1 MHAGIH
7 TAMDEVFFALCK
19 GIDTPVS
26 LGAWLRYRYS
36 HTELASMDIRPR
48 DYDSTAAFK
57 ADYAACSLLSKYK
70 GLRTGIDLE
79 GVALQKFKQSEVA
92 CKETNERFRRLETVK
107 NSRLH
112 GYLHSAQRKIS
123 KLLGP
128 FSLFAVSESYGWG
141 PGATLEISRR
151 RAFVDSKVCELPITV
166 SRSARSLLRNTIE
179 QDLHWSATILR
190 TYPEGPYCLLDNV
203 FELREESRVETVP
216 KNAKTHRIIAVEPRG
231 NGFLQKGFG
240 GYIRDR
246 LRTVGVNLDDQ
257 TRNQELARQAGKM
270 GLATLDLRAA
280 SDTIS
285 KEVIYSL
292 LPYDWAASLDA
303 VRTRRSL
310 LPSGEVVV
318 LEKFSSMGNGFTFEL
333 ESMIFWA
340 LVQSVIDEHHRG
352 GVVAVYG
359 DDLIFPSDCS
369 TEVCMTLQ
377 FCGFTVNDEK
387 SFFDGR
393 FYESCGKHYFDEQ
406 EVTPAYQKEELDE
419 LTQFIRFGN
428 RLIRLAQRLG
438 SSGFLD
444 SRVEA
449 SWRCI
454 RRLGGF
460 NHLTIPL
467 GSEGDDGW
475 LVPYRDFH
483 WCNDDIVVPDMTGV
497 LHHSNAPYGPPSE
510 EWYTVRGGKV
520 RPGTAWHANYV
531 ACHGISCRVLASS
544 PRSFIANERALLAWS
559 MRRGVVT
566 EVPYLGEVKTAPER
580 SKLVFSKRRVIPSR
594 EFSLHWTYP

>member
-1 MHAGIH
+1 MHAVNNA
-7 TAMDEVFFALCK
+7 AMDEVFFALCK
-19 GIDTPVS
+19 SIDTPVS

-48 DYDSTAAFK
+48 DYSSTEHFQ
-57 ADYAACSLLSKYK
+57 ADYAISSLLSKYK
-70 GLRTGIDLE
+70 GLETGIDLE
-79 GVALQKFKQSEVA
+79 AVALQKFKQSEDA
-92 CKETNERFRRLETVK
+92 CGETNRRFRRLETVV
-107 NSRLH
+107 NPRLH

-128 FSLFAVSESYGWG
+128 FSCFAVSESYGWG
-141 PGATLEISRR
+141 PGATLEIARR

-166 SRSARSLLRNTIE
+166 SRSARSLLRNAIE
-179 QDLHWSATILR
+179 QDLHWSATVLGH
-190 TYPEGPYCLLDNV
+190 YPEGSYCLLDNV

-257 TRNQELARQAGKM
+257 TRNQELARQARDM
-270 GLATLDLRAA
+270 ALATLDLRAA

-285 KEVIYSL
+285 KEVVYSL
-292 LPYDWAASLDA
+292 LPYEWAASLDA

-310 LPSGEVVV
+310 LPSGEIVV

-340 LVQSVIDEHHRG
+340 LVQSVVDEHHRG

-359 DDLIFPSDCS
+359 DDLIFPTDCS

-387 SFFDGR
+387 SFFDGE
-393 FYESCGKHYFDEQ
+393 FYESCGKHYFGGQ
-406 EVTPAYQKEELDE
+406 EVTPAFQKETLDDIS
-419 LTQFIRFGN
+419 QFIRFGN
-428 RLIRLAQRLG
+428 RLIRLSARLG
-438 SSGFLD
+438 QWAGLD
-444 SRVEA
+444 VRIEPA
-449 SWRCI
+449 WRCI

-460 NHLTIPL
+460 NHLSIPL
-467 GSEGDDGW
+467 GSQADDGW
-475 LVPYRDFH
+475 LVPCSEFH
-483 WCNDDIVVPDMTGV
+483 FVANHGDLRVF
-497 LHHSNAPYGPPSE
+497 SE
-510 EWYTVRGGKV
+510 D
-520 RPGTAWHANYV
+520 TAN
-531 ACHGISCRVLASS
+531 HGIWCRVLSAV
-544 PRSFIANERALLAWS
+544 PRSFVANDLALLAWS
-559 MRRGVVT
+559 MRKGVVT

-580 SKLVFSKRRVIPSR
+580 SKLKFSKRRVHPSW
-594 EFSLHWTYP
+594 EFSLRWTKSQ